1 MKSFEHF
8 YRERYDSRG
17 RYTYEKKKKN
27 DNDIFEYT
35 IHKYGNENGWVFGKI
50 GITNNNLKR
59 TY

>member
-1 MKSFEHF
+1 MNIFTEKDMILGDDVHI
-8 YRERYDSRG
+8 
-17 RYTYEKKKKN
+17 KKKKN